1 MTRETELSALA
12 GKYPLWEAWRG
23 ISGLFYARL
32 RGTDDEPVSGEDP
45 TDLGDQIER
54 AQRLAAAG

>member
-1 MTRETELSALA
+1 MTRETELLALA

-32 RGTDDEPVSGEDP
+32 RGTDDEPVSGEDAI
-45 TDLGDQIER
+45 DLADQIDRAERLR
-54 AQRLAAAG
+54 AQ